1 MSSSTVLVRLLLAV
15 LVGFVDQTTEQKRDA
30 DDAAKLVEV
39 LNLRPGSTVADIG
52 AGGGA
57 LEPAI
62 SRAIDAE
69 GRLYATDISATG
81 SRTSAR

>member
-1 MSSSTVLVRLLLAV
+1 MSAGTASCRLLLAL
-15 LVGFVDQTTEQKRDA
+15 LVGFVCQTADQKRDA
-30 DDAAKLVEV
+30 DDAAKLIEV

-62 SRAIDAE
+62 SRAIGAQ
-69 GRLYATDISATG
+69 GRLYATDSVP
-81 SRTSAR
+81 S

>member
-1 MSSSTVLVRLLLAV
+1 MVPRKVLHQFLLVL
-15 LVGFVDQTTEQKRDA
+15 LVGVGDQTADQKRDA
-30 DDAAKLVEV
+30 DDAAKLIEV

-62 SRAIDAE
+62 SRAI
-69 GRLYATDISATG
+69 GRVTRSVTPRG
-81 SRTSAR
+81 